1 MTQNN
6 FAKDYIDVATRIVE
20 FRNQY
25 PQGSLQKVS
34 MEFVNVGGR
43 DWVVYTAAAYR
54 SPDDIIPGIG
64 TAWEPIPGLTPY
76 TKNSEVMVAETS
88 AWGRAMVAAL
98 AVDTK
103 QGIASANEV
112 LNRRGA
118 TEDNKT
124 PRMVKVTNDWGA
136 ELEDATTREQLLELY
151 NKARAAKATKAT
163 LDAIT
168 AKAKSLAE

>member
-1 MTQNN
+1 MTQ
-6 FAKDYIDVATRIVE
+6 AKTQYSGPKDYIDVATRIVE
-20 FRNQY
+20 FREKF
-25 PQGSLQKVS
+25 PHGSLQQVS
-34 MEFVNVGGR
+34 IEFVKVADR

-54 SPDDIIPGIG
+54 SPDDERPGIG

-112 LNRRGA
+112 LNRTGA
-118 TEDNKT
+118 PATD
-124 PRMVKVTNDWGA
+124 PVDWLGA
-136 ELEDATTREQLLELY
+136 ADKLNTRAGLRALYRDA
-151 NKARAAKATKAT
+151 NAAKAPKTILDEITKRAES
-163 LDAIT
+163 LNEDA
-168 AKAKSLAE
+168 

>member
-20 FRNQY
+20 FRNQF
-25 PQGSLQKVS
+25 PNGSLQKVS

-54 SPDDIIPGIG
+54 GPDDLLPGIG

-112 LNRRGA
+112 LNRRSS
-118 TEDNKT
+118 EEKT
-124 PRMVKVTNDWGA
+124 PRMVQVANDWGA
-136 ELEDATTREQLLELY
+136 QLEDASSREELLDLF
-151 NKARAAKATKAT
+151 NKARAAKASKAT

-168 AKAKSLAE
+168 AKGKTLG